1 MPSVLFVGW
10 YDYSTVSFL
19 AVFPMAVCMRTIY
32 VPLGIEDRSILVS
45 EPEHCY
51 SVNFRPSIPY
61 ISMLII
67 WNDDTTD
74 TSP

>member
-1 MPSVLFVGW
+1 MGALGLVCW
-10 YDYSTVSFL
+10 YAYSTVSFL